1 MKINLKAVS
10 AMVIAVALAP
20 LGSADTFG
28 FSFNGG
34 GITSSGTLTAVLAPD
49 DTSGTVTPGTYEVT
63 GITGTFSD
71 TNVGISGTITGLY
84 APISYVTV
92 LAATGSNPVAFTGGG
107 LSYDDLFF
115 PLGNSPADC
124 PGYPFSGG
132 DFDILGVAFDVSGGY
147 VGEFF
152 SNGIIPG
159 LSGPVYAA
167 ADANATELLDNP
179 NAGGDS
185 GPVGV
190 LGSFTATPEPGTLPL
205 LGGALAAAAVMRRFA
220 GARLRQLLKR

>member
-1 MKINLKAVS
+1 
-10 AMVIAVALAP
+10 MVIALAIAP
-20 LGSADTFG
+20 LASANTIS

-49 DTSGTVTPGTYEVT
+49 DTSGVVTPDTYEVT

-84 APISYVTV
+84 TPISYVTV
-92 LAATGSNPVAFTGGG
+92 LAATGSNPVAFTSGG

-124 PGYPFSGG
+124 PGYLFSGG
-132 DFDILGVAFDVSGGY
+132 DFDILGVAFDVSGGF

-152 SNGIIPG
+152 SDGIIPG
-159 LSGPVYAA
+159 HSGPVYAA
-167 ADANATELLDNP
+167 ADANATGLLDNP
-179 NAGGDS
+179 NAGGGS
-185 GPVGV
+185 GLVGV
-190 LGSFTATPEPGTLPL
+190 PGSFTATPEPSTLLL
-205 LGGALAAAAVMRRFA
+205 LGGSLAAAAVMRRLA
-220 GARLRQLLKR
+220 GARLVKR